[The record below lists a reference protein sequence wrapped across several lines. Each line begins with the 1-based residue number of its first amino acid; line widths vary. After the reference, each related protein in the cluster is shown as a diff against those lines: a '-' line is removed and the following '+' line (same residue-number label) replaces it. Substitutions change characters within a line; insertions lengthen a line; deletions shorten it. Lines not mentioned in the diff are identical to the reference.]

1 MEKSK
6 FSARVLAL
14 WVVCWLRF
22 QDDEIDWTHAL
33 DALKRARVQLDE
45 LDLDQESSQNPA
57 KFFDKVRGAPAAP
70 PNPRVGWRK
79 LSGLSQG
86 SERNAVARFSPWWFG
101 GVMRAARS
109 RLLFCRRRC
118 PRSDVDGGEA
128 VWLSAE
134 RSAYGTLQGCRCPTR
149 RRPRPTPTPIHQSVH
164 VRRLPV
170 SCDVFERKHHACAIS
185 FV

>member
-79 LSGLSQG
+79 LSGFRK
-86 SERNAVARFSPWWFG
+86 ERGCQVFSVVVWWCDEGCAFSVVVLPPKVPALRRG
-101 GVMRAARS
+101 
-109 RLLFCRRRC
+109 RRRSC
-118 PRSDVDGGEA
+118 LV
-128 VWLSAE
+128 
-134 RSAYGTLQGCRCPTR
+134 
-149 RRPRPTPTPIHQSVH
+149 
-164 VRRLPV
+164 VRRAICIRNSTGLP
-170 SCDVFERKHHACAIS
+170 SSDATQTTANSHPDPSIRPCSTTTCIM
-185 FV
+185 